1 MSSTVNRNVAPASAC
16 AEDRIS
22 AESPPSSARNA
33 QESPPPS
40 ARTPGQHVHVVEEM
54 NLNSIQEL
62 KKKKE
67 SEQERSDFGTH
78 QNEEDLSAGSAKK
91 LSSNDS
97 PASCGTSQL
106 NLGKKSYQGAPSSDF
121 DSTSD
126 DEEGELEL
134 GTVNYEKKSV
144 APAPS
149 GDRNGFPATILR
161 DMKDFIES
169 FKPIKFS
176 KSDNVGCKL
185 LMKFK
190 KTLVCPKCEILHGHT
205 SQGITSNQ
213 YGGTAPHKCRSSSQQ
228 LIMMLPQ
235 DIIVAIGKVYKEFST
250 KDASMFAA
258 WLGSSKAT
266 RKEEILKNLNFEMQ
280 IDNQVV
286 EYVEEEADDETMHE
300 HLLSQINSLG
310 GSDTYD
316 SYSEAEFR
324 AVISGELM
332 ALRNRIAALESE
344 NALLRQENAVLKKY
358 RPIPTSQ
365 KPVKLP
371 NSVTALAP
379 VDTYLEV
386 TKVHTPNPIILK
398 RVKQDTVSESI
409 YKAKIRPV
417 VDLSLFTAGKD
428 VDKEK
433 TRESSK
439 LVFVYF
445 RGLLRRRQS
454 EYRALFD
461 QIGFGGYKAR
471 DICFLSED
479 FMQVLTYEDCVDE
492 LVTLIKKFF
501 PDAKFVKDA
510 DPTDPVNYE
519 SHGRLSKKFLEEQ
532 YFLSMEGAVQRFKKL
547 VIEKPFLKRTL
558 YFLEKVVSTRDMKYQ
573 KTPEK
578 PKVFLMNSFM
588 PLECLVPVE
597 AKSAPVDKA
606 PVVSNQA
613 PMEISQ

>member
-1 MSSTVNRNVAPASAC
+1 
-16 AEDRIS
+16 
-22 AESPPSSARNA
+22 
-33 QESPPPS
+33 
-40 ARTPGQHVHVVEEM
+40 
-54 NLNSIQEL
+54 
-62 KKKKE
+62 
-67 SEQERSDFGTH
+67 
-78 QNEEDLSAGSAKK
+78 
-91 LSSNDS
+91 
-97 PASCGTSQL
+97 L
-106 NLGKKSYQGAPSSDF
+106 NLGEKSYQGAPPSDS
-121 DSTSD
+121 DGTVD
-126 DEEGELEL
+126 DEEGELDL
-134 GTVNYEKKSV
+134 GSVNYPKKSV
-144 APAPS
+144 APALS
-149 GDRNGFPATILR
+149 GDRNGFPATILK

-169 FKPIKFS
+169 FKPMKFS
-176 KSDNVGCKL
+176 KSENVGCKL
-185 LMKFK
+185 IMKFK

-205 SQGITSNQ
+205 SQGLTSNQ

-235 DIIVAIGKVYKEFST
+235 DIIVAIGKVYKEFSI

-266 RKEEILKNLNFEMQ
+266 RKEEILKNLNFEMK
-280 IDNQVV
+280 IDKQDA
-286 EYVEEEADDETMHE
+286 EYIEEEFDQRNTLA
-300 HLLSQINSLG
+300 
-310 GSDTYD
+310 GSESYD

-344 NALLRQENAVLKKY
+344 NVLLRQENAVLKKY
-358 RPIPTSQ
+358 RPIQTPQ
-365 KPVKLP
+365 KTLTVNFPK
-371 NSVTALAP
+371 SVTALAP
-379 VDTYLEV
+379 VETYLEAA
-386 TKVHTPNPIILK
+386 KIHTPHPIILK

-409 YKAKIRPV
+409 YKAKIRPE
-417 VDLSLFTAGKD
+417 VDLSLFTAGKE
-428 VDKEK
+428 VEKEK

-492 LVTLIKKFF
+492 LVSQISKFF
-501 PDAKFVKDA
+501 PNAKFVKDA

-519 SHGRLSKKFLEEQ
+519 SHGRLSKKFLEEK

-558 YFLEKVVSTRDMKYQ
+558 YFLEKVVSTKDIKYQ

-578 PKVFLMNSFM
+578 PKIFLMNSFM
-588 PLECLVPVE
+588 PLDYLVPVE
-597 AKSAPVDKA
+597 AKSAPIDKA

>member
-22 AESPPSSARNA
+22 AESLPSSARNA
-33 QESPPPS
+33 QERLPPS
-40 ARTPGQHVHVVEEM
+40 ARIPGQHVHVAEKF
-54 NLNSIQEL
+54 NFKTSQEI
-62 KKKKE
+62 KKKNELAHEK
-67 SEQERSDFGTH
+67 SNLGTH
-78 QNEEDLSAGSAKK
+78 QIKEDLSAGSVEN
-91 LSSNDS
+91 LSSNYS
-97 PASCGTSQL
+97 PVSYGTSQL
-106 NLGKKSYQGAPSSDF
+106 NLGKNSSQKALSN
-121 DSTSD
+121 DSEDSSE
-126 DEEGELEL
+126 EEGELDFE
-134 GTVNYEKKSV
+134 TVRSRKKKSV
-144 APAPS
+144 APALS

-161 DMKDFIES
+161 DMNDFIES
-169 FKPIKFS
+169 FKPLKFS
-176 KSDNVGCKL
+176 KSDNIGCKVIT
-185 LMKFK
+185 KFK

-280 IDNQVV
+280 IDEQDAEYIDEDV
-286 EYVEEEADDETMHE
+286 EDEAMHE
-300 HLLSQINSLG
+300 QPLSQINSLG
-310 GSDTYD
+310 GGDTYD

-358 RPIPTSQ
+358 RPIPTPQ

-386 TKVHTPNPIILK
+386 TKVYTPHPIILK
-398 RVKQDTVSESI
+398 RVKQDTISESV
-409 YKAKIRPV
+409 YKPKMRQE
-417 VDLSLFTAGKD
+417 VDLSLFTAAKD
-428 VDKEK
+428 IDQEK

-573 KTPEK
+573 KTPVK

-588 PLECLVPVE
+588 PSEYLVPVE
-597 AKSAPVDKA
+597 AKSAPVDEA

>member
-1 MSSTVNRNVAPASAC
+1 MNRNVAPASAC

-22 AESPPSSARNA
+22 AKSPPSSARNA

-40 ARTPGQHVHVVEEM
+40 ARTPGQHVHVAEVPNIDSGKEIKM
-54 NLNSIQEL
+54 NKQF
-62 KKKKE
+62 
-67 SEQERSDFGTH
+67 EQERSNFGTH
-78 QNEEDLSAGSAKK
+78 QIEEHLSAGSAEK

-97 PASCGTSQL
+97 PGSYGISQLKVGEKSNQEALSSDSEGTSEE
-106 NLGKKSYQGAPSSDF
+106 
-121 DSTSD
+121 
-126 DEEGELEL
+126 EEGELEFE
-134 GTVNYEKKSV
+134 TVRTGKKSV

-161 DMKDFIES
+161 DMKDFIEL
-169 FKPIKFS
+169 FKPLKFS

-185 LMKFK
+185 IIKFK
-190 KTLVCPKCEILHGHT
+190 KTLVCPKCETLHGHT

-235 DIIVAIGKVYKEFST
+235 DIIVSIGKLYKEFST

-280 IDNQVV
+280 IDEKYA
-286 EYVEEEADDETMHE
+286 EYVEEEVDDETMHE
-300 HLLSQINSLG
+300 HPLSQTNSIG
-310 GSDTYD
+310 GSETYD

-344 NALLRQENAVLKKY
+344 NTLLRQENAVLKKY
-358 RPIPTSQ
+358 RPLPTPQ
-365 KPVKLP
+365 KPVNP
-371 NSVTALAP
+371 SNSVTARAP
-379 VDTYLEV
+379 VDTYLDV
-386 TKVHTPNPIILK
+386 SKINIPHPIILK

-409 YKAKIRPV
+409 YKPKIRQE
-417 VDLSLFTAGKD
+417 VDLSLFTAAKD
-428 VDKEK
+428 GDKEK

-439 LVFVYF
+439 LVFVHF
-445 RGLLRRRQS
+445 RGLVRRRQS

-461 QIGFGGYKAR
+461 KIGFGGYKAR

-547 VIEKPFLKRTL
+547 VIDKPFLKRTL
-558 YFLEKVVSTRDMKYQ
+558 YFLEKVVSTKDIKYQ

-588 PLECLVPVE
+588 PLEYLAPVE

-613 PMEISQ
+613 LMEISQ